1 MNRAALT
8 KFVLVGLIGDVHKG
22 IGTGHL
28 FKVECVSVRV
38 CCVQV
43 CMIVCVCVCVCVA
56 MLAPVGYGFRA
67 HTVMRKLLSLVPRF
81 CMYSTYSSQRE

>member
-43 CMIVCVCVCVCVA
+43 CMIVCVCVWCA
-56 MLAPVGYGFRA
+56 RA
-67 HTVMRKLLSLVPRF
+67 RL
-81 CMYSTYSSQRE
+81 C